1 VRRIGLA
8 AWLLAC
14 PLLQPGHAAADPAAE
29 QLFAANCAACH
40 QRNGRGI
47 AKAFPALAGDALVV
61 GAPEGIVRTLLNG
74 RGGMPSFRAKLDDG
88 QLAAIA
94 SYVRSTWGNQADAI
108 PPEAFAGARAAQAG
122 RPAENPAEDRDLQAH

>member
-1 VRRIGLA
+1 MRRIALA
-8 AWLLAC
+8 AGLLAGWLL
-14 PLLQPGHAAADPAAE
+14 PPGHAAADPAE

-61 GAPEGIVRTLLNG
+61 GAPEGIVHLLLNG
-74 RGGMPSFRAKLDDG
+74 RGGMPSFRARLDDG

-94 SYVRSTWGNQADAI
+94 SYVRSAWGNQADAI
-108 PPEAFAGARAAQAG
+108 PPAAFTGARTAQADP
-122 RPAENPAEDRDLQAH
+122 PAGDRDLQAH

>member
-1 VRRIGLA
+1 MRRIGLA
-8 AWLLAC
+8 AGLLAG
-14 PLLQPGHAAADPAAE
+14 LLPPPGHAAADPAAE

-61 GAPEGIVRTLLNG
+61 GAPDGVVHVLLNG

-94 SYVRSTWGNQADAI
+94 SYVRSAWGNQADAI
-108 PPEAFAGARAAQAG
+108 PPEVFTSARIAQAG
-122 RPAENPAEDRDLQAH
+122 LPTEDQDLQAH